1 MSEETDTLVDCL
13 RNSQRKQFEISRKE
27 KRYQASTIQRIG
39 VVEKSSNILS
49 LAAAVK
55 KKKGVNKELLEE
67 LSQALGKSQQNVAA
81 FLRTDGALQALCSF
95 LTGFYFLF
103 LFHRIN
109 CIV

>member
-27 KRYQASTIQRIG
+27 KRYRASTIQRIG

-95 LTGFYFLF
+95 LTGLYFLF